1 MGHVRIGFLPHTRQ
15 WNAIVD
21 QLSSYDNDEATVAII
36 ADRTLD
42 AVRRE
47 FDGLQYDE
55 SVKKAV
61 EYLASIIVSSR
72 QEDQV
77 SFLNQNGYQ
86 VDRNLSL
93 FTLTVCAQKTI
104 KTEDGSLEI
113 NKLARDAA
121 VQAVMEYYQ
130 QHSNNQLSLFQIENN
145 PFKIR
150 GSGRE
155 FCELARYFFAAFTEK
170 QIRYYIDREAS
181 SVINDY
187 SRYIHFSDSLTK
199 HSLEI
204 TEHAF
209 EISKI
214 MQSFAA
220 GWFNKHALNSTPSDA
235 SVKDFLKISF
245 GKIREE
251 LRLEAMN
258 VE

>member
-21 QLSSYDNDEATVAII
+21 QLSSYDNDASTVAVI

-42 AVRRE
+42 AVRKE
-47 FDGLQYDE
+47 FEGLQYDE
-55 SVKKAV
+55 SVIKAI
-61 EYLASIIVSSR
+61 EYLAIIIVSSR
-72 QEDQV
+72 QEDQIT
-77 SFLNQNGYQ
+77 FLKENGYP
-86 VDRNLSL
+86 VDNSLSL
-93 FTLTVCAQKTI
+93 FALTAGAQNLIQTA
-104 KTEDGSLEI
+104 EGSLET

-121 VQAVMEYYQ
+121 IQAVMKYYE
-130 QHSNNQLSLFQIENN
+130 QHSDNQLSLFQTDKN
-145 PFKIR
+145 PFKGR

-181 SVINDY
+181 SVIGDY
-187 SRYIHFSDSLTK
+187 GKYLHFSDSLTE

-220 GWFNKHALNSTPSDA
+220 GWFNKHALNSAPSEA
-235 SVKDFLKISF
+235 SVTDFLNISF
-245 GKIREE
+245 GKVREE
-251 LRLEAMN
+251 LRLEARN
-258 VE
+258 HE